1 MGLNFP
7 GGQKSPIK
15 PQVLSEAN
23 YQLITQASGFQA
35 SVPLTGAPLEGV
47 SVPLRP
53 FVQSLPRK
61 SQKNHQVPTSS
72 GRWGPRV
79 SRPSLPPT
87 SPKPWATP
95 FT

>member
-7 GGQKSPIK
+7 GGKKSLRK
-15 PQVLSEAN
+15 VQVLSEAN
-23 YQLITQASGFQA
+23 HQLITQASSFQA
-35 SVPLTGAPLEGV
+35 SVPLTKASLEGV

-53 FVQSLPRK
+53 FVQSLSRK

-87 SPKPWATP
+87 SPKPWATL